1 MQSSAQHQ
9 SEYEKGKLV
18 VWTGFSSCS
27 ATDKHLKRFTGD
39 SGLSDAKFFVFLYD
53 FSFFYP
59 QVTYPK
65 PERCFFQICTGQPYP
80 DFLSLC
86 QYTAPALG
94 TAWSL
99 FWRWQPALG
108 ETSMSF
114 PATLAKKK
122 FSCHPR
128 SSVWGVFFFEKMRVG
143 QVCKRGILF
152 NILLTKSVG
161 RIMWNFFFAFRG
173 GSGLGIRFFL
183 QAWLDWQCLNDFMSF
198 VKQFDF
204 CIPPL
209 PSKKLVLKN
218 VEPQKYRN

>member
-39 SGLSDAKFFVFLYD
+39 SGWSDAKFFVFLHD

-128 SSVWGVFFFEKMRVG
+128 SSVWGVFFFEKCVSARFASVAYFLTFCWRK
-143 QVCKRGILF
+143 VLAELCGI
-152 NILLTKSVG
+152 
-161 RIMWNFFFAFRG
+161 
-173 GSGLGIRFFL
+173 FFL
-183 QAWLDWQCLNDFMSF
+183 HFVVEVVWEYVFFCRLDWIGNVWMILCLLLNSLIS
-198 VKQFDF
+198 VSHL
-204 CIPPL
+204 CL
-209 PSKKLVLKN
+209 
-218 VEPQKYRN
+218 QKGWFWRM